1 MVRYTIDSVS
11 LAWTDNGNKMWNV
24 WITKDGQ
31 TKWTMRT
38 WATDELDAYKQAK
51 RILEKEQDNA

>member
-24 WITKDGQ
+24 WLTKDGQ
-31 TKWTMRT
+31 TKWTMRH
-38 WATDELDAYKQAK
+38 WAKDELDAYKIA
-51 RILEKEQDNA
+51 IEKLKGASNA